1 MKKQVVVI
9 GLGRFGSSLART
21 LYEIGHDVLAID
33 SNEKSV
39 QNLVG
44 HATYAV
50 QADAT
55 DEAALKELGVSNFEV
70 GVVAVGSEI
79 QVSVMATV
87 LLKRLGIPYVIARAR
102 SELHAQT
109 LEKVGADRV
118 VLTESEM
125 GERVAHSMANPDVLD
140 YMSVSPSYGVS
151 KVKPPDKFIGQTLED
166 VELGPKSKYGISV
179 LVIKRGN
186 DMIVNPDRFER
197 IENGDIFIVVGK
209 DDQMERLR
217 SS

>member
-9 GLGRFGSSLART
+9 GLGRFGSSLVRT

-33 SNEKSV
+33 SDEKSV
-39 QNLVG
+39 QNLAG

-55 DEAALKELGVSNFEV
+55 DEAALKELGVSNFDV
-70 GVVAVGSEI
+70 GVVAVGAEI
-79 QVSVMATV
+79 QASVMATV
-87 LLKRLGIPYVIARAR
+87 LLKRLGVPFVIARAQ

-125 GERVAHSMANPDVLD
+125 GERVAHSMANPGVLD
-140 YMSVSPSYGVS
+140 YMSVAPTYGVS
-151 KVKPPDKFIGQTLED
+151 KIKPPERFVGQTLED
-166 VELGPKSKYGISV
+166 VELGPKGNRGINV
-179 LVIKRGN
+179 LVIRRGN
-186 DMIVNPDRFER
+186 DIIVNPDRFER
-197 IENGDIFIVVGK
+197 IQSSDIFIVVGK
-209 DDQMERLR
+209 DDQMDKLKAP
-217 SS
+217 